1 MLRIIKGPTTALR
14 GYSIWSVI
22 HFFLCQKVQL
32 GKMNCQICEVYG
44 DNAAS
49 GYHGQELNKNVK

>member
-49 GYHGQELNKNVK
+49 GYHG